1 MNKFMK
7 VYKDIVEDMVDTCER
22 KNKDYGSSVQDT
34 YERFGD
40 MSYLVRITD
49 KYNRLCSLMTKGE
62 IEVKD
67 ESIDDTILDMTNY
80 LLLWLTSRELDKE

>member
-22 KNKDYGSSVQDT
+22 KNQDYGSSVQDT

-67 ESIDDTILDMTNY
+67 ESIDDTILDMANY